1 MGFGIGRRSLG
12 GISPAALDMNARIRA
27 HLLRERTGVAE
38 LLQTRSA
45 A

>member
-1 MGFGIGRRSLG
+1 
-12 GISPAALDMNARIRA
+12 MNARIRA